1 MMALTEVYCLVNR
14 ARGMEVMLTHK
25 TAEGFYRSYLSVHA
39 PVCSVYSIY
48 VLSVHSRYTLHVF
61 GGLSVSFFFL
71 FPQLLS
77 PEDLVNACKMFES
90 LKLPLR

>member
-14 ARGMEVMLTHK
+14 ARGMEVIHALTIAHVG
-25 TAEGFYRSYLSVHA
+25 TASKLSLN
-39 PVCSVYSIY
+39 P
-48 VLSVHSRYTLHVF
+48 VLSTEVPPSLHSA
-61 GGLSVSFFFL
+61 
-71 FPQLLS
+71 QLLS